1 MRNPLCILFI
11 LVLIYSKVL
20 AQGSLLKQLTFKYEI
35 LQLNTNRSTYFREEA
50 IHRISQKHQIRFS
63 FCEIQTKD
71 QGYEFIVQ
79 GEKSRNFQVC
89 YDRFLGK
96 NKNWYCGFNIGLL
109 NKRSSLG
116 MRVTHV
122 DQGIIAG
129 SHIGFQQNDILNIK
143 NLNIHI
149 AIPLTYSK
157 NGPFKKSTMAL
168 ENSVLQYAQSLW
180 LYMSYS
186 L

>member
-1 MRNPLCILFI
+1 MRNSLCILSI

-35 LQLNTNRSTYFREEA
+35 LQLNTNRSTYFREEV

-63 FCEIQTKD
+63 FCEIQIKD
-71 QGYEFIVQ
+71 QGHEFIVQ
-79 GEKSRNFQVC
+79 GEKFRNFQIC

-96 NKNWYCGFNIGLL
+96 NKNWYYGFSIDLL
-109 NKRSSLG
+109 NNKMGQNMAQIEQSISVG
-116 MRVTHV
+116 P
-122 DQGIIAG
+122 
-129 SHIGFQQNDILNIK
+129 HIGFQQNDILNIK

-149 AIPLTYSK
+149 CIPLTYSK
-157 NGPFKKSTMAL
+157 NGPFKKSTMVL